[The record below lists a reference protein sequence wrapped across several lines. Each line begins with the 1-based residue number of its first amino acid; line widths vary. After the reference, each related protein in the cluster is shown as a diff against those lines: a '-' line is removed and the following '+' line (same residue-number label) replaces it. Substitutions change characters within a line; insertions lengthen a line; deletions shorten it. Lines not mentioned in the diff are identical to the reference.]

1 MENDITIYYSKNYR
15 RWWVVILT
23 LLALIYLYLFFYLK
37 IQILL
42 FFHFLFYFYFILIL
56 VSTFKPYLKIKDNT
70 VRSSYNIFKS
80 MKFDEVKE
88 VLFINGD
95 YVFKSNDKKIF
106 IGSEV
111 IEASDKQRLDQF
123 LKDRKLLPEPVQF
136 I

>member
-1 MENDITIYYSKNYR
+1 MENDLVIYYSKNYR

-23 LLALIYLYLFFYLK
+23 IVAFIYFYLFFYLS

-70 VRSSYNIFKS
+70 IRSSYNIFKS
-80 MKFDEVKE
+80 IKFDEINE

-95 YVFKSNDKKIF
+95 YIFKSKNKKIF

-111 IEASDKQRLDQF
+111 IEACDKDRLDQY
-123 LKDRKLLPEPVQF
+123 LKERKLLPEPIQLF
-136 I
+136 

>member
-1 MENDITIYYSKNYR
+1 
-15 RWWVVILT
+15 
-23 LLALIYLYLFFYLK
+23 
-37 IQILL
+37 
-42 FFHFLFYFYFILIL
+42 
-56 VSTFKPYLKIKDNT
+56 
-70 VRSSYNIFKS
+70 

-95 YVFKSNDKKIF
+95 YVFKSNNKKIF